1 MMLQNGIG
9 RGFEREVVV
18 SRLSLPT
25 STVSS
30 GLSNPILLGFSRKT
44 NVYHINLT
52 GEEHDK

>member
-25 STVSS
+25 STVGS

>member
-1 MMLQNGIG
+1 
-9 RGFEREVVV
+9 
-18 SRLSLPT
+18 LSLPT
-25 STVSS
+25 STVGS